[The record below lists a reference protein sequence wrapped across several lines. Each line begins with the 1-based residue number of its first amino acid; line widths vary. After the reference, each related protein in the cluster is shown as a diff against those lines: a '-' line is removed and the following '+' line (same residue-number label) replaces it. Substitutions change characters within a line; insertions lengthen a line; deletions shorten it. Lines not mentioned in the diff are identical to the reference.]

1 MAMVCY
7 ILNLTVKFISHGQ
20 FPIHELKFKLKLVLN
35 MKNSVDSVYHRHAEL
50 TRICLKLSKFSMGL
64 LDLAKVVIDSKNLR
78 IICKS
83 IK

>member
-1 MAMVCY
+1 MY

-20 FPIHELKFKLKLVLN
+20 FPIIEQNFKFMLVLN
-35 MKNSVDSVYHRHAEL
+35 MENSVDSVIHRHAKIP
-50 TRICLKLSKFSMGL
+50 RICLKLSKFSMGL